1 MKYRPEI
8 DGLRALAILP
18 VMLFHAE
25 FEYFSGGFIGVD
37 IFFVISGYLITTIII
52 TEIAEDRF
60 NVLNFYKRR
69 ARRIL
74 PAMYFVMA
82 VCFPFAWF
90 LLPPNALKD
99 FGQSLVATSL
109 FSSNILFWIE
119 TGYFDTAA
127 GLKPLLHT
135 WSLAVEEQ
143 YYLIFPLFL
152 MLTWRLGINW
162 LIFLLSLFF
171 FISFGLADW
180 ATNQISQKKI
190 ISAAY
195 YLIPTRGWE
204 LMVGVFTAFYLKDN
218 TFSSSKMLNQMLSL
232 IGFSL
237 ILYSIMTFN
246 KNTPHPSFYT
256 MVPVF
261 STALLILSVNKQTT
275 IYYILTSKPFLGVG
289 WVSYSAYL
297 WHQPLFAF
305 VKSSLLEDP
314 PKFIMLILCAVS
326 FMLAWFSYRFIET
339 PFRDRSTISSIIMG
353 GVLIAGTIIFIS
365 LGFLLHVN
373 DGFKSR
379 FSFIENYKMIEK
391 SPLRQACHSVEIPCE
406 FFEGTTKFATFGDSH
421 VVELSY
427 ALAKHLQPYG
437 HSVQQNSYSGCP
449 PNVSDKG
456 SYCYDWTVKAIDRII
471 ADARIEE
478 VLISYNLANI
488 NLKKQDSVWK
498 DLLTIIEK
506 FTDNG
511 KKVYFLIQPP
521 LLEYGIEK
529 QFILNK
535 NKEILAPNRLDW
547 MQKNKFVFERFNSL
561 PKDLVILDAA
571 DAFCDDSKCYGN
583 DTGGI
588 YYYDDNHI
596 TLYGA
601 KKIVKYFSSHFNDN
615 KLLLIQ

>member
-180 ATNQISQKKI
+180 ATNQISKQKI

-204 LMVGVFTAFYLKDN
+204 LMVGVFKAFYLKNN
-218 TFSSSKMLNQMLSL
+218 TF
-232 IGFSL
+232 
-237 ILYSIMTFN
+237 
-246 KNTPHPSFYT
+246 
-256 MVPVF
+256 
-261 STALLILSVNKQTT
+261 
-275 IYYILTSKPFLGVG
+275 
-289 WVSYSAYL
+289 
-297 WHQPLFAF
+297 
-305 VKSSLLEDP
+305 
-314 PKFIMLILCAVS
+314 
-326 FMLAWFSYRFIET
+326 
-339 PFRDRSTISSIIMG
+339 
-353 GVLIAGTIIFIS
+353 
-365 LGFLLHVN
+365 
-373 DGFKSR
+373 
-379 FSFIENYKMIEK
+379 
-391 SPLRQACHSVEIPCE
+391 
-406 FFEGTTKFATFGDSH
+406 
-421 VVELSY
+421 
-427 ALAKHLQPYG
+427 
-437 HSVQQNSYSGCP
+437 
-449 PNVSDKG
+449 
-456 SYCYDWTVKAIDRII
+456 
-471 ADARIEE
+471 
-478 VLISYNLANI
+478 
-488 NLKKQDSVWK
+488 
-498 DLLTIIEK
+498 
-506 FTDNG
+506 
-511 KKVYFLIQPP
+511 
-521 LLEYGIEK
+521 
-529 QFILNK
+529 
-535 NKEILAPNRLDW
+535 
-547 MQKNKFVFERFNSL
+547 
-561 PKDLVILDAA
+561 
-571 DAFCDDSKCYGN
+571 
-583 DTGGI
+583 
-588 YYYDDNHI
+588 
-596 TLYGA
+596 
-601 KKIVKYFSSHFNDN
+601 
-615 KLLLIQ
+615 